1 MAVGVSVYMTD
12 EQKIEILKLC
22 NSGEMTYRQIG
33 AKFGISGARIGQI
46 YNENNK
52 QMTLKLKEPK
62 PKVKRIRESHV
73 DDEKKSKHKTR
84 KQECCKCRKTF
95 VTELDT
101 KGIPY
106 NRLCP
111 KCNESNR
118 YLKSNFDRG
127 VHKSSSRNYRE
138 D

>member
-1 MAVGVSVYMTD
+1 
-12 EQKIEILKLC
+12 
-22 NSGEMTYRQIG
+22 
-33 AKFGISGARIGQI
+33 
-46 YNENNK
+46 
-52 QMTLKLKEPK
+52 MTLKLKEPK

-73 DDEKKSKHKTR
+73 DEEKKSKHKTR
-84 KQECCKCRKTF
+84 KQECCKCHKTF

-118 YLKSNFDRG
+118 YLKNNFDRG
-127 VHKSSSRNYRE
+127 VHKSSSGNYRE